1 MKIFSIFTFFT
12 ILGLNA
18 CTPKG
23 PTVFEVG
30 IFNRDV
36 GQVALNT
43 KKIEKNTKECERNL
57 EEAKA
62 IEARIGVP
70 ETTQQAST
78 PEVTSED
85 KPEDKIE
92 NKAEHKEQEKH

>member
-1 MKIFSIFTFFT
+1 MKKFSLVTFLY

-36 GQVALNT
+36 AQVALNT
-43 KKIEKNTKECERNL
+43 KKIEKNAKQSERNL
-57 EEAKA
+57 EEIKVIKSRVA
-62 IEARIGVP
+62 GD
-70 ETTQQAST
+70 ET
-78 PEVTSED
+78 
-85 KPEDKIE
+85 KPEPEEAPKTE
-92 NKAEHKEQEKH
+92 EKEQEKH